1 MAERGNEGA
10 LAVLRSDLEFEQR
23 AVRLYAD
30 LAKRLDDPE
39 LKAAMRT
46 LTRAESGHSRGLKA
60 MIARIE
66 SAGYP
71 ALFFCPVCG
80 WQLDL
85 GADPPAGTAI
95 TCPMCSVAFTLS
107 LVEGDFALDRAEA

>member
-1 MAERGNEGA
+1 MTDRGNVGA
-10 LAVLRSDLEFEQR
+10 LATLRSDLEFEQR
-23 AVRLYAD
+23 AIRLYAD

-39 LKAAMRT
+39 LKEALRA
-46 LTRAESGHSRGLKA
+46 LARAESGHARGLKA
-60 MIARIE
+60 MIADIE

-71 ALFFCPVCG
+71 VLFFCPVCG

-95 TCPMCSVAFTLS
+95 TCPMCSVTFRLS
-107 LVEGDFALDRAEA
+107 LVEGDFVLDRVEA